1 MLKTERNLL
10 KAIII
15 DDENH
20 CVDIIEVILKK
31 HCPNVQVVARANNG
45 LQGIKAILQHAP
57 DIVFLD
63 IEMPKMDGF
72 QMLEALESIDFTL
85 VFTTA
90 YDQFA
95 VRAFKFSAFDYLLK
109 PIDETEL
116 IATVHKAE
124 IQKTPQKEHLDLLKE
139 HYQNDTKNS
148 TRRIALSHS
157 KGYQLVDSQAI
168 MFCEADGNYAKVY
181 LENGSKV
188 SVIKSLT
195 YLEEILEDL
204 SPDEFFRIHRQYL
217 VNLRFV
223 KNYLNTEGGQIEML
237 NEGLLPVSRNRKD
250 DFMKMYL
257 KI

>member
-1 MLKTERNLL
+1 MSKNVQNTL

-20 CVDIIEVILKK
+20 CVDIIEVMLKK
-31 HCPNVQVVARANNG
+31 HCPNVQVMARANNG
-45 LQGIKAILQHAP
+45 LQGVKAILQHNP

-90 YDQFA
+90 YNQFA

-109 PIDETEL
+109 PIDEIEL

-124 IQKTPQKEHLDLLKE
+124 LQNAPQKEHLDLLKE
-139 HYQNDTKNS
+139 HYQNDTKNAS
-148 TRRIALSHS
+148 RRIALSHS

-168 MFCEADGNYAKVY
+168 MYCESDGNYAKVF

-195 YLEEILEDL
+195 YLEEILQDL
-204 SPDEFFRIHRQYL
+204 SPDAFFRIHRQYL

-237 NEGLLPVSRNRKD
+237 NGTLLPVSRNRKD
-250 DFMKMYL
+250 DFLLLYL

>member
-1 MLKTERNLL
+1 MTKITQNTL

-20 CVDIIEVILKK
+20 CVDIIEVMLKK

-45 LQGIKAILQHAP
+45 LQGIKAILQHNP

-72 QMLEALESIDFTL
+72 QMLEALETIDFTL

-109 PIDETEL
+109 PIDEQEL

-124 IQKTPQKEHLDLLKE
+124 LRNTPQKEHLDLLKE
-139 HYQNDTKNS
+139 HYKGDDKNTS
-148 TRRIALSHS
+148 RRIALSHS
-157 KGYQLVDSQAI
+157 KGYQLVDSQSV
-168 MFCEADGNYAKVY
+168 MYCEADGNYAKVY
-181 LENGSKV
+181 LQNTSKV

-195 YLEEILEDL
+195 YLEEVLADL

-223 KNYLNTEGGQIEML
+223 KNYLNTEGGQIEMM
-237 NEGLLPVSRNRKD
+237 NDDLLPISRNRKE
-250 DFMKMYL
+250 DFMKKYL

>member
-1 MLKTERNLL
+1 MLKTERNTL

-20 CVDIIEVILKK
+20 CVDIIEVMLKK
-31 HCPNVQVVARANNG
+31 HCPNVHIAARANNG
-45 LQGIKAILQHAP
+45 LQGIKAILQHNP

-72 QMLEALESIDFTL
+72 QMLEALEKIDFTL

-109 PIDETEL
+109 PIDEEDL
-116 IATVHKAE
+116 IATVRKAE
-124 IQKTPQKEHLDLLKE
+124 LQNIPQKEHLDLLKE
-139 HYQNDTKNS
+139 HYQNDTKNA

-168 MFCEADGNYAKVY
+168 MYCEADGNYAKVF

-195 YLEEILEDL
+195 HLEEILEDL
-204 SPDEFFRIHRQYL
+204 SPDAFFRIHRQYL

-223 KNYLNTEGGQIEML
+223 KNYLNTEGGQIEMQ
-237 NEGLLPVSRNRKD
+237 NDSLLPVSRNRKD

>member
-1 MLKTERNLL
+1 MLNTDRNTL

-31 HCPNVQVVARANNG
+31 HCPNVQIVARASNG
-45 LQGIKAILQHAP
+45 LQGIKAILQHDP

-72 QMLEALESIDFTL
+72 QMLEALEKIDFTL

-116 IATVHKAE
+116 IATIHKAE
-124 IQKTPQKEHLDLLKE
+124 LRNTPQKEHLDLLKE
-139 HYQNDTKNS
+139 HYHNDTKNT

-168 MFCEADGNYAKVY
+168 MYCEADGNYAKVF

-237 NEGLLPVSRNRKD
+237 NDSLLPVSRNRKD
-250 DFMKMYL
+250 DFMKRYL

>member
-1 MLKTERNLL
+1 MTKPIQNTL
-10 KAIII
+10 KAVII

-20 CVDIIEVILKK
+20 CVDIIEVMLKT
-31 HCPNVQVVARANNG
+31 HCPNVQVMARANNG
-45 LQGIKAILQHAP
+45 LQGIKAILQHDP

-72 QMLEALESIDFTL
+72 QMLEALETVNFTL

-109 PIDETEL
+109 PIDEEEL
-116 IATVHKAE
+116 IATIHKAE
-124 IQKTPQKEHLDLLKE
+124 EKSIPHKDHLDLLKD
-139 HYQNDTKNS
+139 HYRGDDKNA

-157 KGYQLVDSQAI
+157 KGYQLVDSQSI
-168 MFCEADGNYAKVY
+168 MYCEADGNYAKVF
-181 LENGSKV
+181 LDNGSKV

-195 YLEEILEDL
+195 HLDDILAEL
-204 SPDEFFRIHRQYL
+204 SPDTFFRIHRQYL

-223 KNYLNTEGGQIEML
+223 KNYLNTEGGQIEMT
-237 NEGLLPVSRNRKD
+237 NDFLLPISRNRKD
-250 DFMKMYL
+250 AFMKGFL

>member
-1 MLKTERNLL
+1 MSKKLSNIL
-10 KAIII
+10 KAVII

-31 HCPNVQVVARANNG
+31 HCPNVQVMARANNG
-45 LQGIKAILQHAP
+45 LQGLKAILQHEP

-72 QMLEALESIDFTL
+72 QMLEALETINFTL

-90 YDQFA
+90 YNQFA

-109 PIDETEL
+109 PIDEEEL
-116 IATVHKAE
+116 ITTVQKA
-124 IQKTPQKEHLDLLKE
+124 ILQQAPQKEHLALMKE
-139 HYQNDTKNS
+139 HYHGEDKTAS
-148 TRRIALSHS
+148 RRMALSHS
-157 KGYQLVDSQAI
+157 KGYLLVDSQAI
-168 MFCEADGNYAKVY
+168 MYCEADGNYAKVF

-188 SVIKSLT
+188 SVIKTVT
-195 YLEEILEDL
+195 YLEELLADL
-204 SPDEFFRIHRQYL
+204 SPDAFFRIHRQYL

-223 KNYLNTEGGQIEML
+223 KNFLHTEGGQIEL
-237 NEGLLPVSRNRKD
+237 HNEVLLPISRNRKD
-250 DFMKMYL
+250 DFMKGYL

>member
-1 MLKTERNLL
+1 MKSEKTTPL

-20 CVDIIEVILKK
+20 CVEIIEVVLKK
-31 HCPNVQVVARANNG
+31 HCPTVKVVATANNG
-45 LQGIKAILQHAP
+45 VQGLKAILQHEP

-72 QMLEALESIDFTL
+72 QMLEMLETVDFTL

-90 YDQFA
+90 YDRYA

-116 IATVHKAE
+116 IKVVQMAEHKHS
-124 IQKTPQKEHLDLLKE
+124 PQKEQFNLLKE
-139 HYQNDTKNS
+139 HYQPVDKTPV
-148 TRRIALSHS
+148 RRIALSHS
-157 KGYQLVDSQAI
+157 KGYQLVDFQAI
-168 MFCEADGNYAKVY
+168 MYCESDGNYAKVY

-195 YLEEILEDL
+195 HFDELLTDL
-204 SPDEFFRIHRQYL
+204 APNEFYRIHRQYL

-223 KNYLNTEGGQIEML
+223 KNYLNTEGGQIEL
-237 NEGLLPVSRNRKD
+237 HNGVLLPVSRNRKD
-250 DFMKMYL
+250 DFLQMYL
-257 KI
+257 KV

>member
-1 MLKTERNLL
+1 MLKTERNTL

-31 HCPNVQVVARANNG
+31 HCPNVQVVARASNG
-45 LQGIKAILQHAP
+45 LQGIKAILQHDP

-72 QMLEALESIDFTL
+72 QMLEALEKIDFTL

-109 PIDETEL
+109 PIDEEEL
-116 IATVHKAE
+116 IATIHKAE
-124 IQKTPQKEHLDLLKE
+124 MLNTPQKEHLELLKE
-139 HYQNDTKNS
+139 HYRGDDKNGS
-148 TRRIALSHS
+148 RRIALSHS

-168 MFCEADGNYAKVY
+168 MYCEADGNYAKVF
-181 LENGSKV
+181 LENSSKV

-195 YLEEILEDL
+195 HLEEILDEL

-223 KNYLNTEGGQIEML
+223 KNFLNTEGGQIEMM
-237 NEGLLPVSRNRKD
+237 NGMMLPISRNRKD
-250 DFMKMYL
+250 VFMKGFL

>member
-1 MLKTERNLL
+1 MSKIVQNNL
-10 KAIII
+10 KAVII

-20 CVDIIEVILKK
+20 CVDIIEVLLKN
-31 HCPNVQVVARANNG
+31 HCPNVQVMARANNG
-45 LQGIKAILQHAP
+45 LQGIKAILQHEP

-72 QMLEALESIDFTL
+72 QMLEALETINFTL

-109 PIDETEL
+109 PIDEEEL
-116 IATVHKAE
+116 IATIHKAE
-124 IQKTPQKEHLDLLKE
+124 LLNTPQKEHLELLKE
-139 HYQNDTKNS
+139 HYRVDDKNGS
-148 TRRIALSHS
+148 RRIALSHS
-157 KGYQLVDSQAI
+157 RGYQLVDSQAI

-188 SVIKSLT
+188 SIIKSLT
-195 YLEEILEDL
+195 FLEEILQDL
-204 SPDEFFRIHRQYL
+204 SPDAFFRIHRQYL

-223 KNYLNTEGGQIEML
+223 KNFLNTEGGQIEML
-237 NEGLLPVSRNRKD
+237 NELLLPISRNRKD
-250 DFMKMYL
+250 AFLKGYL